1 MIPRKRIDIAWADL
15 GSGILGCFMPGS
27 AAGLR
32 ASIEAAWDARANL
45 ACLSVRSGFDALLS
59 VLALPPGSEVLVS
72 AVTIADMTRIIEAHG
87 LIPVPVD
94 LDMQT
99 LAVSFDSLE
108 RARTPRTRA
117 MLIAH
122 LFGSRMPMQA
132 LVEFANKNNILLL
145 EDCAQAYTGDA
156 WRGECAADVSLF
168 SFGPVKPATALG
180 GAVLSFRDAALQERV
195 REHMARW
202 PLQARGA
209 YLARLIKYTV
219 LTLLGNR
226 VVFGLLAALCRW
238 CGAPHEQ
245 WVSGAVRGFAGSDF
259 FASIRQQPSAPLL
272 RLLRRRL
279 AQGVQ
284 TSALQRIA
292 RSRQL
297 QGLLRGISGTSG
309 VSGVGAQAVQ
319 HMHWIFPVTHE
330 DSGALIRHLAAQ
342 GFDAAYSASSLGVVE
357 APPGA
362 APAAEATRTFAT
374 LLYLPA
380 HEGMDEADIERL
392 AKTIAEFEQ
401 RHTAQAAGAL
411 KMSGGGNRF

>member
-15 GSGILGCFMPGS
+15 GSGIVGCFMPGN
-27 AAGLR
+27 AAALR
-32 ASIEAAWDARANL
+32 ANIEASWDARANL

-59 VLALPPGSEVLVS
+59 VLALPAGSEVLIS

-87 LIPVPVD
+87 LIPIPVD

-99 LAVSFDSLE
+99 LAVSLASLE
-108 RARTPRTRA
+108 RARTPRTRM

-132 LVEFANKNNILLL
+132 LVKFSNENNILLL

-156 WRGECAADVSLF
+156 WRGECAAAVSLF
-168 SFGPVKPATALG
+168 SFGPVKPGTALG
-180 GAVLSFRDAALQERV
+180 GAVLSFRDAALQVRV
-195 REHMARW
+195 REHVARW
-202 PLQARGA
+202 PLQARGT

-219 LTLLGNR
+219 LAPLGNR
-226 VVFGLLAALCRW
+226 VVFGLLATVCRW
-238 CGAPHEQ
+238 FGTSHEK

-259 FASIRQQPSAPLL
+259 FASIRRQPSVPLL

-284 TSALQRIA
+284 TSAVQRSV

-297 QGLLRGISGTSG
+297 QGLLRG
-309 VSGVGAQAVQ
+309 VHCVGAQAAQ

-380 HEGMDEADIERL
+380 HEGMDEADVERL
-392 AKTIAEFEQ
+392 AQAIAEFEQ
-401 RHTAQAAGAL
+401 RHTSQAAGAL
-411 KMSGGGNRF
+411 KMS